1 MAASSLSSLT
11 TTRLLLAMAALCVAA
26 VGAALVSQHVFDMQ
40 PCPWCILQRL
50 IYLAIAALCLVGAA
64 FSARPVRLVI
74 GVLTLLLALSGGA
87 SALYQELVASKSAS
101 CNLTFADK
109 VISALGLDGVLPDL
123 LAVRASCADAAV
135 AILGVSYAYWS
146 LALFALLAWAALRV
160 ARTPPHKH
168 GSTTQSWGAGA

>member
-1 MAASSLSSLT
+1 MAASSLT
-11 TTRLLLAMAALCVAA
+11 TTRLLLVMAALCVAA
-26 VGAALVSQHVFDMQ
+26 VGTALVSQHIFDMQ

-64 FSARPVRLVI
+64 LSAVLVRRGI

-109 VISALGLDGVLPDL
+109 VISALGLDGALPDL
-123 LAVRASCADAAV
+123 LAVRANCADAAV
-135 AILGVSYAYWS
+135 AILGVPYAYWS
-146 LALFALLAWAALRV
+146 LALFVAMAAASMRVVLRP
-160 ARTPPHKH
+160 R
-168 GSTTQSWGAGA
+168 